1 MQKNIFHN
9 SKSVNIN
16 KNKKKSLQFLS
27 EPTKSVVDVN
37 ILLNRVKIEE
47 KNQTKKKIIFYS
59 LVTLVLS
66 LFGAFIVIIK

>member
-66 LFGAFIVIIK
+66 LFGALIVIIK

>member
-59 LVTLVLS
+59 LATLVLS